1 MPRFA
6 ANLSMMFGEVPF
18 LERFRA
24 AAEAGFNAVEFLFPY
39 DYPVEVVA
47 DALRRAGLRPVLFN
61 LPPGDWSKGD
71 RGLAALPGRA
81 QEFRQSVA
89 TALDYARVLDAPSLH
104 MMAGLAPV
112 GDGAAAA
119 AYLDAVRFAADAVGA
134 TGRALLIEP
143 INGRDMPGYFLN
155 DFNRAVEIVEK
166 LDHPHLKLQF
176 DIYHRQILHGDVLK
190 GLAAMMPIIGHI
202 QVASVPERHE
212 PGTGELDDFRI
223 FAALDTLGYGGWVG
237 CEYRPAGKT
246 VAGLEWLAR
255 AGTAQGEIA
264 AHNQGAAL

>member
-24 AAEAGFNAVEFLFPY
+24 AAAAGFTAVEFLFPY
-39 DYPVEVVA
+39 DHPAEVVA
-47 DALRRAGLRPVLFN
+47 DALREAGLKPVLFN

-71 RGLAALPGRA
+71 RGLAAVTGRT

-89 TALDYARVLDAPSLH
+89 TALDYARVLDVPSLH
-104 MMAGLAPV
+104 MMAGIAPA
-112 GDGAAAA
+112 GDAAAA

-134 TGRALLIEP
+134 TGRTLLIEP

-166 LDHPHLKLQF
+166 LDHPHLKLQY

-190 GLAAMMPIIGHI
+190 GLAATMPVIGHI

-212 PGTGELDDFRI
+212 PGTGELDDFRL
-223 FAALDTLGYGGWVG
+223 FAALDALGYGGWVG
-237 CEYRPAGKT
+237 CEYRPAGET
-246 VAGLEWLAR
+246 LSGLGWLVWAK
-255 AGTAQGEIA
+255 AAQGEIA
-264 AHNQGAAL
+264 AHNQGSIL